1 MKKPRIIFVPQF
13 PTMMRYQEWWM
24 WKFPEEFE
32 KAGYEVITMGNI
44 NDRGIRSNYGYKI
57 GSKNFSPIR
66 SSIAF
71 EMSQIQDY
79 MDLKLRDDDIL
90 FLADLS
96 FPGNFANVLYHKKPK
111 HCYTF
116 CHATSLNDF
125 DYFQK
130 SRHSKFQVERGHAYL
145 FNKVFVGSRYHAE
158 KLLYNEW
165 PKNIIV
171 TNLPFPPKSIIP
183 AVQFQRSLR
192 GSERLPSTNK
202 KNFMMS
208 AARPSMQKVDTVLED
223 AVEEFFH
230 ERIYRKNFH
239 AWNTYAQ
246 ALRESRV
253 LLITAREETFG
264 YQVVDAIL
272 SGCIPVAP
280 KAFSYPELLPNHL
293 LYNNLTDLLDILN
306 EIKAGQYDI
315 PELLCKPRMIKFY
328 DNIIKIM
335 ERSEDHPF

>member
-1 MKKPRIIFVPQF
+1 MRKPRIIFVPQF
-13 PTMMRYQEWWM
+13 PTMMRYQEWWI
-24 WKFPEEFE
+24 WKFPKEFE

-44 NDRGIRSNYGYKI
+44 NDRGVSPNYGYKI
-57 GSKNFSPIR
+57 GSKNFSPVK

-71 EMSQIQDY
+71 EMSQIKDY

-96 FPGNFANVLYHKKPK
+96 FPGLFANVLYHKKPK
-111 HCYTF
+111 NCYAF
-116 CHATSLNDF
+116 CHATSMNDF

-130 SRHSKFQVERGHAYL
+130 SRHSKFQVEVGHAYL

-165 PKNIIV
+165 PKNVVI
-171 TNLPFPPKSIIP
+171 TNLPFPPKEIIEP
-183 AVQFQRSLR
+183 AQ
-192 GSERLPSTNK
+192 STEK
-202 KNFMMS
+202 KRFMMS
-208 AARPSMQKVDTVLED
+208 AARPCMQKMDTVLED

-239 AWNTYAQ
+239 AWVTYAE
-246 ALRESRV
+246 ALRQSKV

-280 KAFSYPELLPNHL
+280 NAFSYPELLPRHL
-293 LYNNLTDLLDILN
+293 LYNNLADLLDILN
-306 EIKAGQYDI
+306 EIKAGQYDV
-315 PELLCKPRMIKFY
+315 PELLCKPRMINFY
-328 DNIIKIM
+328 DNIIQIM

>member
-13 PTMMRYQEWWM
+13 PTMMRYQEWWI
-24 WKFPEEFE
+24 WKLPEEFE
-32 KAGYEVITMGNI
+32 KLGYEVISLGNL
-44 NDRGIRSNYGYKI
+44 NDRNVAPNYGYKI
-57 GSKNFSPIR
+57 GSKNFSPIK

-71 EMSQIQDY
+71 ESGQIREY

-96 FPGNFANVLYHKKPK
+96 FPGLFANALYHKKPK
-111 HCYTF
+111 RCYAF
-116 CHATSLNDF
+116 CHATSMKDY
-125 DYFQK
+125 DYFQR

-165 PKNIIV
+165 PKNVVI
-171 TNLPFPPKSIIP
+171 TNLPFPPKRIIQP
-183 AVQFQRSLR
+183 VQFQRSLR
-192 GSERLPSTNK
+192 GNETLPTTEK
-202 KNFMMS
+202 KHFMMS
-208 AARPSMQKVDTVLED
+208 AARPSMQKVDVVLED
-223 AVEEFFH
+223 AVEEFFT
-230 ERIYRKNFH
+230 EKIYRKNFH
-239 AWNTYAQ
+239 SWSTYVQ

-253 LLITAREETFG
+253 LLITSREETFG

-280 KAFSYPELLPNHL
+280 NAFSYPELIPRNL
-293 LYNNLTDLLDILN
+293 LYDNLTELLDILN

-315 PELLCKPRMIKFY
+315 PELICKPRMINFY

-335 ERSEDHPF
+335 EGGEDHPF